1 MSEVKRVVIEVKNNL
16 ADVLEKPEGV
26 EVVIVDKDDDITLTY
41 KADETVNI
49 NEV

>member
-41 KADETVNI
+41 KTDEIVNI
-49 NEV
+49 SEG

>member
-1 MSEVKRVVIEVKNNL
+1 MSEIKRVVIEVKNNL

-26 EVVIVDKDDDITLTY
+26 EVVIVDKDADITLVY

-49 NEV
+49 SEG